1 MSSITCCT
9 MTQQVLW
16 GYMPTVFCGGS
27 DILGICCDPFR
38 SWTREPG
45 KSEQMMEASL
55 YACVYFYTVISLL
68 REVRILEKPCVL
80 DLCQKPVWSVFKS
93 RQLILNMVD
102 RIQIRNLRCIIAGS
116 TYTHRWLYLFIY
128 KILFI

>member
-38 SWTREPG
+38 SWTKEPG

-55 YACVYFYTVISLL
+55 YACVYFYIISDLPVKGSQDFRKTLCVRLVLEASLVSIQEQTV
-68 REVRILEKPCVL
+68 
-80 DLCQKPVWSVFKS
+80 DLKYG
-93 RQLILNMVD
+93 R
-102 RIQIRNLRCIIAGS
+102 
-116 TYTHRWLYLFIY
+116 
-128 KILFI
+128 

>member
-1 MSSITCCT
+1 

-38 SWTREPG
+38 SWTKEPG

-55 YACVYFYTVISLL
+55 YACVYFYIISDLPVKGSQDFRKTLCVRLVLEASLVSIQEQTV
-68 REVRILEKPCVL
+68 
-80 DLCQKPVWSVFKS
+80 DLKYG
-93 RQLILNMVD
+93 R
-102 RIQIRNLRCIIAGS
+102 
-116 TYTHRWLYLFIY
+116 
-128 KILFI
+128 